1 MVSFAAARSILR
13 SASARSA
20 AARLASRGSSA
31 KSAPSPFRTSGSKP
45 LPQRTFRS
53 PVEMSSCVET
63 LLPYHTATASALMTS
78 MLSITRCGYG
88 WLPEACNDDA

>member
-1 MVSFAAARSILR
+1 MASFAAARSVFR

-31 KSAPSPFRTSGSKP
+31 KAAPSPFRTPGSKP
-45 LPQRTFRS
+45 LPQCTFRF

-63 LLPYHTATASALMTS
+63 LLPYHTATASSLMTS
-78 MLSITRCGYG
+78 MLSITRRSCG
-88 WLPEACNDDA
+88 WLPEAANDDV